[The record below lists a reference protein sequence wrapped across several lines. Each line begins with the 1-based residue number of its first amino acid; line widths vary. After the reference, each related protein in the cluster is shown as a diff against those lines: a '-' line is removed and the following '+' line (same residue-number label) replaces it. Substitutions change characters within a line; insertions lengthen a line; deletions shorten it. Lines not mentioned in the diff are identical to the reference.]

1 MKITIEL
8 TKNEDGSVSKCVTI
22 EGNDLRF
29 YEIIGILELTKHELC
44 HEESQRSEEST
55 RRPT

>member
-1 MKITIEL
+1 MKITIEAN
-8 TKNEDGSVSKCVTI
+8 KNEDGSVSKRVTI

-44 HEESQRSEEST
+44 HEETKRSDESQGRQA
-55 RRPT
+55 

>member
-1 MKITIEL
+1 MKITIEAN
-8 TKNEDGSVSKCVTI
+8 KNEDGSVSKRVTI

-44 HEESQRSEEST
+44 HEENERSEESA
-55 RRPT
+55 RRQA